1 MPRDKLEENI
11 QYIVYVKVRT
21 IGPERERELHSK
33 LGWRNQKTI
42 VSVFFPEG
50 V

>member
-21 IGPERERELHSK
+21 IGPERERERELHSK
-33 LGWRNQKTI
+33 LGLEESKNNSI
-42 VSVFFPEG
+42 SFLS
-50 V
+50 